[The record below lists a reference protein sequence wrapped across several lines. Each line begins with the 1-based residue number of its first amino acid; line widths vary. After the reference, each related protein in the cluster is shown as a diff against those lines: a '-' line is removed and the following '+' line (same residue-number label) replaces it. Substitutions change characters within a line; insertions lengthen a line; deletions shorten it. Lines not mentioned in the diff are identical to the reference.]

1 LFGNRNPIGQR
12 IGWAVHNSF
21 DIEIVGVVKD
31 AKYGNL
37 REPAPPMFYQTF
49 AQARTGRGQMTLH
62 VRSIGNPAGVALS
75 VRREVQRISKDIP
88 MFEVQTMTA
97 QVDESLTQ
105 ERLIA
110 TLSGFFGGLALLL
123 ASIGLYGTM
132 SYTVSR
138 RTSEIGIRMALGAQ
152 HATVIWLVLRES
164 LRLILVGM
172 LAGLPVALLSM
183 RLLSSL
189 LFGLKPADPATIG
202 LAVVVMLAVA
212 VTAGYIP
219 ARRASRV
226 DPIVALRYE

>member
-1 LFGNRNPIGQR
+1 
-12 IGWAVHNSF
+12 
-21 DIEIVGVVKD
+21 
-31 AKYGNL
+31 
-37 REPAPPMFYQTF
+37 
-49 AQARTGRGQMTLH
+49 
-62 VRSIGNPAGVALS
+62 
-75 VRREVQRISKDIP
+75 
-88 MFEVQTMTA
+88 MTA

-202 LAVVVMLAVA
+202 LAGVVMLAVA

-219 ARRASRV
+219 ARRASRGTCCV
-226 DPIVALRYE
+226 HSSASGNPAAR